1 MDVKQ
6 EMRSGRKEA
15 FADGC
20 FTVTRH
26 WAPEG
31 GCPRLTSGLPTTRE
45 LIGLVRTMF
54 LVEIEWEAKTHLIPP
69 R

>member
-1 MDVKQ
+1 MYQAVSY
-6 EMRSGRKEA
+6 RIT
-15 FADGC
+15 F
-20 FTVTRH
+20 
-26 WAPEG
+26 
-31 GCPRLTSGLPTTRE
+31 GLPTTRE